1 MIKEII
7 NRLACFKDLD
17 ESTSYQVMKY
27 IMDKNATDAQIA
39 AFLMALK
46 MKGESITEISGF
58 YNAML
63 ERARTIQIDSPNA
76 VDTCG
81 TGGDCKNTFNIST
94 TSAFIAAGAGVLIAK
109 HGNRGLSSKSGSADV
124 LEALGI
130 DINLSASEVEE
141 CIHSIGIGFMFA
153 PLFHSATAAVA
164 KARKEMGIK
173 SVFNILGPL
182 TNPARAA
189 GRVLGVYEK
198 RLIDIMACT
207 LQKINVARAF
217 VVCGDDGM
225 DEFSVCALNHVAE
238 LRDNIIKKYVL
249 DPADL
254 GLQTYQPQELTGG
267 SPKENAQTILDIL
280 GGKEK
285 GAKKDA
291 ALLNAAAAIVA
302 GKKAKNIKEG
312 IGIARNAIETRE
324 ALKKVEELIYF
335 TNNIK
340 HEG

>member
-1 MIKEII
+1 M
-7 NRLACFKDLD
+7 
-17 ESTSYQVMKY
+17 
-27 IMDKNATDAQIA
+27 
-39 AFLMALK
+39 
-46 MKGESITEISGF
+46 
-58 YNAML
+58 
-63 ERARTIQIDSPNA
+63 
-76 VDTCG
+76 
-81 TGGDCKNTFNIST
+81 
-94 TSAFIAAGAGVLIAK
+94 
-109 HGNRGLSSKSGSADV
+109 
-124 LEALGI
+124 
-130 DINLSASEVEE
+130 
-141 CIHSIGIGFMFA
+141 
-153 PLFHSATAAVA
+153 
-164 KARKEMGIK
+164 
-173 SVFNILGPL
+173 FNILGPL
-182 TNPARAA
+182 TNPAMAA

-254 GLQTYQPQELTGG
+254 GLKTYQPQELTGG
-267 SPKENAQTILDIL
+267 SPKENAQIILDIL

-291 ALLNAAAAIVA
+291 ALLNAAVAIVA